1 MIQGTD
7 ALHVFAPIPS
17 KVQVSMCGD
26 ENGETET
33 LDALHWGI
41 VWVDDLTLGDLP
53 QTQTAHSPHTLG
65 FKEEKVE
72 GVDHVKPEGS

>member
-1 MIQGTD
+1 MVGGKKYLIPIAVPPHLHLPLLRWGQGDRVPQSATQCPEGSKMIQGTD

-33 LDALHWGI
+33 LDALH
-41 VWVDDLTLGDLP
+41 
-53 QTQTAHSPHTLG
+53 
-65 FKEEKVE
+65 
-72 GVDHVKPEGS
+72 